1 MKSSFMRRVLAA
13 ACCCFLFSSLVA
25 QKPIPSGYQGVAM
38 EEGSFTKAPFVKVVF
53 VLEKT
58 DISKQVTTDENG
70 AYRIDLKP
78 GRYYVTATHPDFE
91 TYATA
96 PGFFVVT
103 GKGYQTGNLFLARK
117 IFPMPPTTVMVLR
130 HAEAGAGDDPG
141 LTAAGE
147 ARAQELVHA
156 VLHSGVSA
164 IYATQWKRTQQ
175 TAQPLAAQL
184 HKVIVVKNDM
194 DVEGLVGEVLSNHKG
209 QTVLIVGHQPTV
221 PMIIKELGGKPVPSV
236 EGHDDLYIVTVY
248 APGKAQ
254 VLHLQYG
261 AGARV
266 L

>member
-1 MKSSFMRRVLAA
+1 MKSSVMRRVLAA
-13 ACCCFLFSSLVA
+13 ACCCFLFSSLIA
-25 QKPIPSGYQGVAM
+25 QKPIPSGYQGIAM
-38 EEGSFTKAPFVKVVF
+38 EEGSYSKTPFVKVVF

-91 TYATA
+91 TYTTA

-103 GKGYQTGNLFLARK
+103 GKGYQTGNLFLTPK
-117 IFPMPPTTVMVLR
+117 VFPMPPTTVLVLR
-130 HAEAGAGDDPG
+130 HAEAGAGDNPG

-147 ARAQELVHA
+147 ARAKELVHA
-156 VLHSGVSA
+156 ALHAGIA
-164 IYATQWKRTQQ
+164 GIYATQWRRTQE

-184 HKVIVVKNDM
+184 GKVIVVKNDM
-194 DVEGLVGEVLSNHKG
+194 DVEGLAAEVLSKHKG
-209 QTVLIVGHQPTV
+209 HTVLIVGHQPTV
-221 PMIIKELGGKPVPSV
+221 PMIIKELGGTSIPPV

-248 APGKAQ
+248 APGKAH

>member
-1 MKSSFMRRVLAA
+1 MRRLLAA

-25 QKPIPSGYQGVAM
+25 QKPIPSGYQGIAL
-38 EEGSFTKAPFVKVVF
+38 EEGSFIKAPFVKVVF

-58 DISKQVTTDENG
+58 DISKQVATDENG

-91 TYATA
+91 TYTTA

-103 GKGYQTGNLFLARK
+103 GKGYQTGNLFMTRK
-117 IFPMPPTTVMVLR
+117 VFPMPPTTILVLR

-147 ARAQELVHA
+147 ARAEDLAHIALQA
-156 VLHSGVSA
+156 GVSA
-164 IYATQWKRTQQ
+164 IYATQWKRTQE
-175 TAQPLAAQL
+175 TAQPLAAKL
-184 HKVIVVKNDM
+184 RKVIVIKNDM
-194 DVEGLVGEVLSNHKG
+194 DVEGLAGEILSQHKG
-209 QTVLIVGHQPTV
+209 QTVLVVGHQPTV
-221 PMIIKELGGKPVPSV
+221 PMIIRELGGKLVSPV

-248 APGKAQ
+248 APGKAH

-261 AGARV
+261 AGARI